1 VKWLHRHELAVLET
15 LRTARKL
22 GLDELLEEAKI
33 GKDEA
38 LWAIGN
44 LSNAGFVTITKE
56 EMDEFSLTPEG
67 EEYAKRGLPEEALV
81 KRLEKEKIHVS
92 TLKKKEDQI
101 GLIWAKKKGL
111 VEIDN
116 DYLKL
121 TQKGREASEK
131 GISEDTVLKEL
142 NEDKSSYAKYR
153 GREEI
158 EEFVKRGL
166 IEKSSKTGIR
176 EVEITQ
182 RGILELAKE
191 RQTEPSEI
199 DALDRNIIKSRSWSN
214 GKFKSYNVDVPVEA
228 KEAAVRHPLRML
240 IDEVRHAYLSLGF
253 TEVSGPVIDS
263 SFWVF
268 DYLFVPQHHP
278 ARDMQDTFFLSRP
291 STLQIEDKNLVKRI
305 KEEHERAWHN
315 EWSEEIAMQAVPR
328 THMTSVTG
336 RYMNEMINRIKK
348 NPKEYE
354 LPIKIFSIGRVFRN
368 ENVTYKNLADFYQM
382 DGIII
387 GRQLTLANLFD
398 VLIKLYSLLGVKIN
412 FKPAYFPFVE
422 PGVEC
427 YTEFKGK
434 DLELFGAGM
443 IRREITGMERKSI
456 NVLAWGPGVDRLML
470 LRNEKMEGVASMYN
484 NSAGWLR
491 DTKA

>member
-1 VKWLHRHELAVLET
+1 VLEA
-15 LRTARKL
+15 LKISRKL
-22 GLDELLEEAKI
+22 SLDELLEEAKI

-44 LSNAGFVTITKE
+44 LSNAGSVTITRE
-56 EMDEFSLTPEG
+56 ETDEFSLTPEG
-67 EEYAKRGLPEEALV
+67 EEYAKKGLPEETLV
-81 KRLEKEKIHVS
+81 KRLEKERVHVS

-111 VEIDN
+111 VEIEN

-121 TQKGREASEK
+121 TRKGSEASEK
-131 GISEDTVLKEL
+131 GIHENAVLKEL
-142 NEDKSSYAKYR
+142 NEDESSYAKYR
-153 GREEI
+153 GKEEI
-158 EEFVKRGL
+158 DEFVKRGL
-166 IEKSSKTGIR
+166 IETNSKTEIK

-191 RQTEPSEI
+191 RQSEPSEI
-199 DALDRNIIKSRSWSN
+199 DALDRNIIKGRAWSN
-214 GKFKSYNVDVPVEA
+214 RRFKAYNVEAPVEA
-228 KEAAVRHPLRML
+228 KEAAVRHPLRMF
-240 IDEVRHAYLSLGF
+240 IDEVRRAYLSLGF
-253 TEVSGPVIDS
+253 TEVSGPIIDS

-291 STLQIEDKNLVKRI
+291 SMLQIEDKELVKRI
-305 KEEHERAWHN
+305 KEEHEKAWHN

-336 RYMNEMINRIKK
+336 RYMNDMINRIKK
-348 NPKEYE
+348 NPKGYE
-354 LPIKIFSIGRVFRN
+354 LPIKFFSIGRVFRN
-368 ENVTYKNLADFYQM
+368 ENVDYKHLADFYQM
-382 DGIII
+382 DGMVI

-398 VLIKLYSLLGVKIN
+398 VLIRLYSLLGIKIN
-412 FKPAYFPFVE
+412 FRPAYFPFVE

-427 YTEFKGK
+427 YTEFRGK
-434 DLELFGAGM
+434 DLELFGAGI
-443 IRREITGMERKSI
+443 IRKEITGVERKSI

-470 LRNEKMEGVASMYN
+470 LKNEKIESVADMF
-484 NSAGWLR
+484 NSSIGWLR
-491 DTKA
+491 NMKT

>member
-1 VKWLHRHELAVLET
+1 VLEALKT
-15 LRTARKL
+15 TRKL
-22 GLDELLEEAKI
+22 SLNELLEEAKI

-44 LSNAGFVTITKE
+44 LSNSGLVTITME
-56 EMDEFSLTPEG
+56 GTDDFSLTSEG
-67 EEYAKRGLPEEALV
+67 EEYAKNGLPEERLL
-81 KRLEKEKIHVS
+81 KRLEKEKINVS
-92 TLKKKEDQI
+92 TLKKKEEQI

-111 VEIDN
+111 VEIDK

-121 TQKGREASEK
+121 TQKGREASEN
-131 GISEDTVLKEL
+131 GIHEGAVLKEL
-142 NEDKSSYAKYR
+142 DEDTSSYAQYK
-153 GREEI
+153 GKEEI
-158 EEFVKRGL
+158 DEFVKRGL
-166 IEKSSKTGIR
+166 IETSSKKGIK

-191 RQTEPSEI
+191 RQTEAPEI

-214 GKFKSYNVDVPVEA
+214 GRFKSYNVEAPVEA
-228 KEAAVRHPLRML
+228 KEAAVRHPLRIF
-240 IDEVRHAYLSLGF
+240 IDEIRRAYLSLGF

-278 ARDMQDTFFLSRP
+278 ARDMQDTFFLSKP
-291 STLQIEDKNLVKRI
+291 SKLQIEDKSLVKRI
-305 KEEHERAWHN
+305 KQEHEKAWHN
-315 EWSEEIAMQAVPR
+315 EWSEEIAMQAIPR

-368 ENVTYKNLADFYQM
+368 ENATYKNLADFYQM
-382 DGIII
+382 DGMII

-412 FKPAYFPFVE
+412 FKPTYFPFVE

-434 DLELFGAGM
+434 DLELFGAGI
-443 IRREITGMERKSI
+443 IRKEITGVERKSI

-470 LRNEKMEGVASMYN
+470 LRDEKMENIASMYN
-484 NSAGWLR
+484 SSAGWLR
-491 DTKA
+491 EMKM